1 MAQIPGDYDLTIIQG
16 ATFNLA
22 LTYKDDADAVIE
34 LADYTAL
41 LQMRKSAKDD
51 TVLVELSTENDGIT
65 VADTAPNIVLA
76 MEAIVTEEIEWRNAV
91 YDLRLEAS
99 DGTVT
104 RLLQGDVVGS
114 PAVSRDEGT

>member
-1 MAQIPGDYDLTIIQG
+1 M
-16 ATFNLA
+16 A

-104 RLLQGDVVGS
+104 RLLQGDVVVS
-114 PAVSRDEGT
+114 PAVSRDEGS